1 MKSKKIYFIIIPLL
15 ILILL
20 IGAGILGL
28 YHYINNVP
36 SVSKDTTLEIKKGEG
51 LRAISQNLE
60 RNAVIVNEHLFVLYV
75 MYEGLQDQLKAGEYK
90 FESGSTMS
98 RVVEKLSKGDV
109 VVYKV
114 TIPEGLT
121 VSEIGELLQDQ
132 SVISKE
138 EFLWLTQDKELRTEL
153 LRDRHHSFEGY
164 LFPDTYSYNRGIT
177 ALEIIKMMV
186 KRFNTVYS
194 SLENERADTKLTD
207 NEIITLASIIEKE
220 TGSADERELVSAV
233 FHNRLRIGMKLDS
246 DPTVIYGLGKDYR
259 GPLTRS
265 DLKRM
270 TEYNTYLIKGLPPGP
285 ITNPGKE
292 SIAAAIYPADVN
304 YLYFVSKGDGTG
316 THKFSSNYQDH
327 TRAVYEYRKNNKP

>member
-20 IGAGILGL
+20 AGAGILGL

-60 RNAVIVNEHLFVLYV
+60 RNAVVVNEHLFVLYV

-98 RVVEKLSKGDV
+98 QVVGKLSKGDV
-109 VVYKV
+109 VVYNV

-132 SVISKE
+132 RVISKE
-138 EFLWLTQDKELRTEL
+138 EFLLLTQDKELRTEL

-164 LFPDTYSYNRGIT
+164 LFPDTYSYNKGVT
-177 ALEIIKMMV
+177 ALEIVKMMV
-186 KRFNTVYS
+186 KRFNTVYG
-194 SLENERADTKLTD
+194 SLENERVDTKLTD

-220 TGSADERELVSAV
+220 TGSPDERELVSAV

-246 DPTVIYGLGKDYR
+246 DPTVIYGLGE
-259 GPLTRS
+259 GFNGTLTRS
-265 DLKRM
+265 DLKHM

-285 ITNPGKE
+285 IANPGKE
-292 SIAAAIYPADVN
+292 SITAAMYPADVN

-327 TRAVYEYRKNNKP
+327 KRAVNEYRKNIKP